1 MDKGVVNKKLDIEK
15 TLEIIKQGVADCI
28 PEKELRLKLES
39 GKKLRIKL
47 GMDPTAPDLHLGHAV
62 VLKKMRQLQDLGHDV
77 IFLIGDYTARIGDP
91 SGKSKTRPALTGE
104 QITQN
109 AQTYF
114 EQVKKILDTAR
125 LTIAYNSTW
134 LQALNFADV
143 IKLCSKITVARLIER
158 EDFAKR
164 LEQKQPIA
172 LHELLYPVM
181 QGYDSVEL
189 RADIELGGT
198 DQTFNLLC
206 GRFLQEQF
214 GQEPQVV
221 ITMPLL
227 EGLDGVDKMS
237 KSLGNAIGLTQDPVQ
252 AYGKL
257 MSISDQLMWRYYH
270 LLLDRCLVDIEQMKQ
285 RVVDQSAHPM
295 DLKKQM
301 AFEIVAQ
308 FWSWHEAQ
316 VAQQNFEA
324 LFQQKDYSQAQEVV
338 VAAEMKN
345 APVWIVALLKELKA
359 VQSSS
364 DAKRLLESGA
374 VRIDE
379 LAVIDFNAK
388 ISVAAGIIVKVGKHK
403 IYKIM

>member
-1 MDKGVVNKKLDIEK
+1 MDKKLINKNMSIEK
-15 TLEIIKQGVADCI
+15 LLEIIKQGAADCI

-62 VLKKMRQLQDLGHDV
+62 VLKKMKQLQDLGHEV

-91 SGKSKTRPALTGE
+91 SGKSKTRPPLTGE
-104 QITQN
+104 QIAKN
-109 AQTYF
+109 AETYF
-114 EQVKKILDTAR
+114 EQVKKILDPAR

-134 LQALNFADV
+134 LQALSFADV

-158 EDFAKR
+158 EDFSRR
-164 LEQKQPIA
+164 LEQNLPIA

-189 RADIELGGT
+189 KSDIELGGT

-221 ITMPLL
+221 VTMPLL

-237 KSLGNAIGLTQDPVQ
+237 KSLGNSIGLIQDPID
-252 AYGKL
+252 AYGQL
-257 MSISDQLMWRYYH
+257 MSISDVLMWRYYH
-270 LLLDRCLVDIEQMKQ
+270 LLLDRSLAEIDAMKQ
-285 RVVDQSAHPM
+285 KVALQSLHPM

-301 AFEIVAQ
+301 AFEIIAQ
-308 FWSWHEAQ
+308 FWSQGEAGF
-316 VAQQNFEA
+316 AQKNFEA
-324 LFQQKDYSQAQEVV
+324 LFQKKDYSQAQEVA
-338 VAAEMKN
+338 VAQAMIG
-345 APVWIVALLKELKA
+345 ARVWIVDLLKELKA

-364 DAKRLLESGA
+364 DAKRLIQSGA
-374 VRIDE
+374 VHIDDKVISDFSAQVVISQG
-379 LAVIDFNAK
+379 AVVK
-388 ISVAAGIIVKVGKHK
+388 IGKHK
-403 IYKIM
+403 IFKIV

>member
-1 MDKGVVNKKLDIEK
+1 MGNVMDKKIAVEK
-15 TLEIIKQGVADCI
+15 ALEIIKQGAADCI
-28 PEKELRLKLES
+28 PEKELRIKLES

-62 VLKKMRQLQDLGHDV
+62 VLKKMRQLQDLGHEV

-114 EQVKKILDTAR
+114 EQVKKILDPTR

-143 IKLCSKITVARLIER
+143 IKLCSKVTVARLIER

-189 RADIELGGT
+189 KADIELGGT

-227 EGLDGVDKMS
+227 EGLDGVEKMS

-252 AYGKL
+252 SYGQL
-257 MSISDQLMWRYYH
+257 MSISDALMWRYYH
-270 LLLDRCLVDIEQMKQ
+270 LLLGRSLMDIEQMKQ
-285 RVVDQSAHPM
+285 QVAQQSVHPM
-295 DLKKQM
+295 KLKKQM

-308 FWSWHEAQ
+308 FWSEHDAHL
-316 VAQQNFEA
+316 AQQNFEA
-324 LFQQKDYSQAQEVV
+324 LFQQKDYTQAQEVV
-338 VAAEMKN
+338 IAQPMKE
-345 APVWIVALLKELKA
+345 APIWIVDLLKELKI

-364 DAKRLLESGA
+364 DAKRLIQSGA

-379 LAVIDFNAK
+379 AMINDFNAK
-388 ISVAAGIIVKVGKHK
+388 VALANGTIIKVGKHK
-403 IYKIM
+403 IFKIS